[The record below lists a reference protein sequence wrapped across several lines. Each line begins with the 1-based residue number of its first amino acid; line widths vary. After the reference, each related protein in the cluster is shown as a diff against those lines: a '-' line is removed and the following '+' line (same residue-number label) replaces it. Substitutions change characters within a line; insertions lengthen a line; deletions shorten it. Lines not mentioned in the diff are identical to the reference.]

1 MQKIISAG
9 FAAMEIQRTII
20 IYMRTS
26 GKYDCEGEI
35 SLSKKGAAPYF
46 IYFSHYL
53 LYKCEKIEYTVK
65 VGKLKLCLSLIF

>member
-1 MQKIISAG
+1 MPKIISAG

-53 LYKCEKIEYTVK
+53 LYKCEKKEYTVK
-65 VGKLKLCLSLIF
+65 VGKLKL

>member
-1 MQKIISAG
+1 
-9 FAAMEIQRTII
+9 MEIQRTII

-35 SLSKKGAAPYF
+35 SLSENGAVPYF

-65 VGKLKLCLSLIF
+65 VGKLKLYLSLIF